1 MSESVDQ
8 LSVVDSSRVAVM
20 GASAPDYAACA
31 GAAYGSAS
39 YPLIGATVGTYFCV
53 RTDQHHYAEAKL
65 TKTATT
71 SNHNINLDFTTWK

>member
-8 LSVVDSSRVAVM
+8 LSVEDSSRVAVM

-39 YPLIGATVGTYFCV
+39 YPLIGATARTYFCV
-53 RTDQHHYAEAKL
+53 RTDQHHYAEVKL

-71 SNHNINLDFTTWK
+71 SNHNINVDFTTWE